1 MIINAGSTDQ
11 SVMIRIVDS
20 TDRTPETGVTTASV
34 GLSLVYWRQ
43 GAATAIGLTEVDL
56 VAPNDA
62 HADGGL
68 LHIGAGYYRLDLPDA
83 AFAAGAA
90 FVQVYGTVDGMIVE
104 GLTIQLNVY
113 TGVQAAAAAALTAYD
128 AATATDVT
136 MTISDPVSAD
146 LVSWNGAPLPPVNR
160 IGCWHKD
167 P

>member
-11 SVMIRIVDS
+11 TVMIRIVDS
-20 TDRTPETGVTTASV
+20 TDRTPETGVTTASP

-43 GAATAIGLTEVDL
+43 GAAAAVGLTEVDL
-56 VAPNDA
+56 TAPDDA
-62 HADGGL
+62 HTDGGL

-113 TGVQAAAAAALTAYD
+113 AGVQAAAAAALTAYD
-128 AATATDVT
+128 AATAADVT
-136 MTISDPVSAD
+136 MTITGPFECDVVA
-146 LVSWNGAPLPPVNR
+146 WNGAPLPPANR
-160 IGCWHKD
+160 ISCWHKD